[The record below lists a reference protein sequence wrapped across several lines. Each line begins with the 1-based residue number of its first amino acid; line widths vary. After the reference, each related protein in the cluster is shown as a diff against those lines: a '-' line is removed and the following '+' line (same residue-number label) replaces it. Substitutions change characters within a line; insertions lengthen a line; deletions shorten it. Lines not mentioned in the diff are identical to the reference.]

1 MAAYWTSSFIFDV
14 LKVLVTVI
22 TSLLVFDLYDTGYD
36 YISLVFI
43 PAAFVIV
50 LFSYVL
56 SFCFKSVE
64 LGFRS
69 IVAIHFSFF
78 YFSILVV
85 QMFRVIGESEA
96 LGDGL
101 NRLLKITP
109 TFPIASAIF
118 YEGGFT
124 DL

>member
-1 MAAYWTSSFIFDV
+1 MFAYWTSSFIFDV
-14 LKVLVTVI
+14 LKVQVTVI
-22 TSLLVFDLYDTGYD
+22 TSLLVFDLYETGYD
-36 YISLVFI
+36 YIYLVFI
-43 PAAFVIV
+43 PAPFVLV

-69 IVAIHFSFF
+69 VLAIHISFF

-85 QMFRVIGESEA
+85 QLFRLIGESEA

-101 NRLLKITP
+101 NRLLKLAP
-109 TFPIASAIF
+109 SFPIASAIF